1 MRRLWTLYCTAMWF
15 ALCACL
21 PARADA
27 AGTLVWYGQSTF
39 KMTTPSGR
47 VILFDPWFTNPV
59 NPAGQAAADALDKV
73 DLILVS
79 HGHFDHVGQAAQI
92 ATRTGARLVAT
103 LDLGEALKRYGG
115 FPAQNMSYET
125 LGNVGGTLT
134 FFDGEVRITIVPA
147 VHSSHVNAKDLGIGA
162 DDEAHWGGS
171 ASGFVVQVRGGPTVY
186 HTGDTDVF
194 ADMATIGRE
203 RHIDLMLA
211 CIGDHF
217 TMGPSKAAEAV
228 KLVKPGHVVPMHF
241 GTFVPLMTGTPEAF
255 RAELRK
261 RHLEK
266 RLMNMKVGVTIG
278 L

>member
-1 MRRLWTLYCTAMWF
+1 MRPLRMLAFVAM
-15 ALCACL
+15 CL
-21 PARADA
+21 LSVGLAARADA
-27 AGTLVWYGQSTF
+27 RGTLVWYGQSTF
-39 KMTTPSGR
+39 KLTTPAGH
-47 VILFDPWFTNPV
+47 VLLFDPWFTNPM
-59 NPAGQAAADALDKV
+59 NRAGQATADGIEKA

-92 ATRTGARLVAT
+92 ATRTNAKLVAT

-115 FPAQNMSYET
+115 FPAANMSYET
-125 LGNVGGTLT
+125 LGNLGGTLT
-134 FFDGEVRITIVPA
+134 FFDGEVRVTFVPA
-147 VHSSHVNAKDLGIGA
+147 VHSSHVNAKDLGVGA

-171 ASGFVVQVRGGPTVY
+171 ASGFVVQVRGGPTIY

-217 TMGPSKAAEAV
+217 TMGPAKAADAV
-228 KLVKPGHVVPMHF
+228 ALVRPGHVVPMHF

-255 RAELRK
+255 KAELGK
-261 RHLEK
+261 RHLAD
-266 RLMNMKVGVTIG
+266 RLTNMQVGVPVD